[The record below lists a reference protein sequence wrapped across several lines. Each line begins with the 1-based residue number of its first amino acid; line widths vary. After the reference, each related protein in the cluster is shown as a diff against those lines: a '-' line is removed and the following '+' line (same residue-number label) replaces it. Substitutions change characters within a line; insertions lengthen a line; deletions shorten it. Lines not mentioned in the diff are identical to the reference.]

1 MPKKTISPNSLKNL
15 ASANQEAKHLTKE
28 ALETALL
35 NLLEEK
41 PLAQITISELVSKA
55 GVSRNAFYRHFKT
68 KEDIF
73 AGRLSRSLN
82 QIFKGLTQFDLKNQA
97 VQAWSYLLSE
107 AKKEAQ
113 VFRLAFQH
121 QFHQLLTT
129 KVAKRFKA
137 YQRLCHKKCSSYAT
151 SFFSNAIIAM
161 LGKWISDGM
170 VVPIEEM
177 ANMGLPLLPQ

>member
-1 MPKKTISPNSLKNL
+1 MPKKIISPNSIRNL
-15 ASANQEAKHLTKE
+15 TKSNQESKFLTKE
-28 ALETALL
+28 ALETALIQ
-35 NLLEEK
+35 LLEEK
-41 PLAQITISELVSKA
+41 TMAQITISELVAKA

-73 AGRLSRSLN
+73 AERLSRSLN
-82 QIFKGLTQFDLKNQA
+82 QILKGLTQFDLKNQA

-113 VFRLAFQH
+113 VFRLAFKH
-121 QFHQLLTT
+121 QFHQILTT

-137 YQRLCHKKCSSYAT
+137 YQRLCRKKSSSYAT
-151 SFFSNAIIAM
+151 SFFSSAIIA
-161 LGKWISDGM
+161 LLDKWITDGM
-170 VVPIEEM
+170 VVSIEEM